1 MDKFLISSKPIEVS
15 EYKDYKLATFLI
27 SVLDEYN
34 ANGVLIPKEVGEKYH
49 ETIVGFPIVAK
60 LITDSDNNPIDFR
73 GHEVTEQ
80 RGGYRFNTMP
90 IGSVLK
96 SYIEDRVVEGYEG
109 IKSCIMIQAKLWSSR
124 FPEYFEVL
132 DELWAEGNISSS
144 WELSVEKAEPT
155 IKGKILKAF
164 SFIGNCLL
172 GRDVEGAVN
181 GAGMI
186 EYAENHSDNS
196 DDIKLAKAL
205 SIDCLDDK
213 EVKEMEK
220 ETVMS
225 ETEVV
230 ETETVEVVAEE
241 TKETVEEIT
250 KEVVES
256 SESETIEETIS
267 ETETVENV
275 EEPVTEV
282 EEVSE
287 TENVIAEL
295 QNTIAE
301 KDKMIISINAEIESL
316 KSQIAELT
324 EIKTKYDEIIAE
336 REEIEKAEK
345 IKAFRE
351 KAISS
356 GYISETEIDTSEEI
370 SAIISS
376 LDENKLNALIVE
388 RIIKANASSKIEKAE
403 TEKIEKININL
414 SSVETETEKTF
425 SVEDCRKA
433 IKSYIQ

>member
-96 SYIEDRVVEGYEG
+96 SYIEDRVVEGYKG

-186 EYAENHSDNS
+186 EYSENHSDNS

-220 ETVMS
+220 ETVIF

-230 ETETVEVVAEE
+230 ETETVELVA
-241 TKETVEEIT
+241 
-250 KEVVES
+250 
-256 SESETIEETIS
+256 EETIS
-267 ETETVENV
+267 ETETVELV
-275 EEPVTEV
+275 EESVTEV

-356 GYISETEIDTSEEI
+356 GYISETEINTSEEI

-425 SVEDCRKA
+425 SIEDCRKA

>member
-34 ANGVLIPKEVGEKYH
+34 ANGVLIPKNVGEKYH

-109 IKSCIMIQAKLWSSR
+109 IKSCIMIQAKLWTSR

-132 DELWAEGNISSS
+132 DELWSEGNISSS
-144 WELSVEKAEPT
+144 WELSVEQAEPT

-164 SFIGNCLL
+164 SFIGNCIL
-172 GRDVEGAVN
+172 GRDVEGAVY
-181 GAGMI
+181 GAGMV
-186 EYAENHSDNS
+186 EYAECHNDNS
-196 DDIKLAKAL
+196 DDIRLAKAL
-205 SIDCLDDK
+205 STDCISK
-213 EVKEMEK
+213 EVK
-220 ETVMS
+220 VMNEQIVS
-225 ETEVV
+225 ETEIV
-230 ETETVEVVAEE
+230 EAETVEVVAEDTQME
-241 TKETVEEIT
+241 NTQETVEEIT

-256 SESETIEETIS
+256 SENEVVE
-267 ETETVENV
+267 ETVES
-275 EEPVTEV
+275 EPVAEV

-301 KDKMIISINAEIESL
+301 KDKMIISINAEIETL
-316 KSQIAELT
+316 KSQIAELS
-324 EIKTKYDEIIAE
+324 EIKAKYDELMAE

-351 KAISS
+351 KAVSS
-356 GYISETEIDTSEEI
+356 GFITESEIDSSEEI

-388 RIIKANASSKIEKAE
+388 RIIQSNVSSKTVEKAE
-403 TEKIEKININL
+403 VEKVEKVSFNL
-414 SSVETETEKTF
+414 SSVDDTEIKVN
-425 SVEDCRKA
+425 SVDDCRNA